1 MYGNQHFLLSVL
13 TVAAIVSPALIFTG
27 DASLLIIII
36 AGGFGSLL
44 PDGDAED
51 SALAHNKIRGTSRFV
66 GYRLARVI
74 NNVFGTVNFV
84 LYPVA
89 KWLVFKPYV
98 LFLGVKAEHRGA
110 FHTVYAGLFASFIL
124 TLILSAA
131 LWYAKAFNFTYSAFV
146 FAGLL
151 LGFLLHL
158 VEDACTVS
166 GIGFLFPFQS
176 YFLRGNHHT
185 NGDSQFLPNSQIIVL
200 LVLSGLPYLLWFL
213 SNPTIKM
220 LPPLPFWAQQA
231 GVLALLLCLWLAF
244 LKLYGVRRDRRSG

>member
-27 DASLLIIII
+27 DGSLLIIIM
-36 AGGFGSLL
+36 ASGFGSLL
-44 PDGDAED
+44 PDVDAGD

-74 NNVFGTVNFV
+74 NRVFGTVNFV

-89 KWLVFKPYV
+89 RWLVLGPYA
-98 LFLGVKAEHRGA
+98 LLLGRKAEHRGI

-124 TLILSAA
+124 TIMLSAA
-131 LWYAKAFNFTYSAFV
+131 LWHAKAFNFISSASV
-146 FAGLL
+146 FSGLL

-166 GIGFLFPFQS
+166 GIDFLFPFQS
-176 YFLRGNHHT
+176 CFLRGNHRT
-185 NGDSQFLPNSQIIVL
+185 NGDSQLLPSVQIAVL
-200 LVLSGLPYLLWFL
+200 MVLASLPYLLWFF
-213 SNPTIKM
+213 SNPDVSI
-220 LPPLPFWAQQA
+220 LPPLSFWAQQA
-231 GVLALLLCLWLAF
+231 GMLALVLAVWLAF
-244 LKLYGVRRDRRSG
+244 LKLYGVRRERRPG